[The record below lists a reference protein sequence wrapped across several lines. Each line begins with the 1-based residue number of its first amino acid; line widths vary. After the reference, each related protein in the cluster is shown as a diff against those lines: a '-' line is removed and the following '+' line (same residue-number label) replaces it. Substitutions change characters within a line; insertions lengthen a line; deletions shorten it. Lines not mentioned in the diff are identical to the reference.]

1 MPCFYGAIIADFC
14 CKIKGQTPQKSS
26 AKFYRVHNTDIILSI
41 ILKKWLENAYFA
53 SQKVGE
59 LEALNIQKD
68 KCEKLCLTRKST
80 QARKIGENLAHSP
93 GNTDSSPQNECCC
106 QKSDGIFEKEKCK
119 KGFLLLPEWHRAH
132 RVDGALGFA
141 GEMLGGLLERRLVL
155 PQLALHRRSTPRIPS
170 QRK

>member
-1 MPCFYGAIIADFC
+1 M
-14 CKIKGQTPQKSS
+14 
-26 AKFYRVHNTDIILSI
+26 
-41 ILKKWLENAYFA
+41 
-53 SQKVGE
+53 
-59 LEALNIQKD
+59 
-68 KCEKLCLTRKST
+68 CLTRKST
-80 QARKIGENLAHSP
+80 QARKIGENLAHFP

-155 PQLALHRRSTPRIPS
+155 PQLALPLGISFFTFQQISYLVDTCRGTQFRTSLKSKQFHRRWCSPAASLSKKPRRVWR
-170 QRK
+170 RKPPNKIKSFSVGACT